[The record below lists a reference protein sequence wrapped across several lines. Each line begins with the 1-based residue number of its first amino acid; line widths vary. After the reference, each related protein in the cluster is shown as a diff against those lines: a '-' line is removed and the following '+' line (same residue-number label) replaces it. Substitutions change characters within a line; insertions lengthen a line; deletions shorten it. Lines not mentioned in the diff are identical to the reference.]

1 MRKKRPTIEVLK
13 EYEQGEHRILL
24 VKDGRDFAVI
34 KVRTVDRVVIKDYK
48 YGNLEQMK
56 KLFADLVAEL
66 KNKEIEYERI

>member
-1 MRKKRPTIEVLK
+1 MKKKRPTIEVLK

-56 KLFADLVAEL
+56 KLFTDLVAEL
-66 KNKEIEYERI
+66 KSKEMEM

>member
-1 MRKKRPTIEVLK
+1 MKKKRPTIEVLK

-48 YGNLEQMK
+48 YGNLEQMG
-56 KLFADLVAEL
+56 KLFAELVAEL
-66 KNKEIEYERI
+66 KSKEIDYEK